1 MQIAIQVLY
10 FHPLWMPR
18 QLRVDPLGEGSTLDG
33 FAFIWTKSAL
43 AQASLTS
50 KSTPHCLA
58 SVTRTSEIFYLV
70 INAAL
75 ALGTSWVVLTTG
87 PVPPRHLSEID
98 KRILLLLFF
107 FGGGWRSS
115 AIEECGVCVWLRQLW
130 WTFEKFFSF
139 NLCVCVRVGF
149 FVHFRG
155 SEKYP
160 QGKCTYEK

>member
-1 MQIAIQVLY
+1 
-10 FHPLWMPR
+10 MPR

-98 KRILLLLFF
+98 KRILLLLFV
-107 FGGGWRSS
+107 FGGGGRSS

-130 WTFEKFFSF
+130 WTFEKFFLSI
-139 NLCVCVRVGF
+139 CVCVCVSAFLFILGALKNTPKGNVRMKNNA
-149 FVHFRG
+149 
-155 SEKYP
+155 SWNSSSLYA
-160 QGKCTYEK
+160 